1 MIAGGTGL
9 SGRALTRALIRDGHA
24 VAVLTRRPTG
34 RMADSGATLVPW
46 DGRTGKGWVL
56 ALDGAASLVNL
67 AGENI
72 ASGLWPR
79 SRKAR
84 ILDSRLA
91 AGKPAW
97 KPFPGSSAGPP
108 P

>member
-1 MIAGGTGL
+1 VIAGGTGL